1 MSRAAIQHWIQG
13 EWVDSTTHAETRTC
27 FTGEPFR
34 TFAVDDGTLS
44 AQAIEHA
51 RRVFERSTW
60 AHQPRLRAQV
70 LLELAD
76 QLTAEFDTLADVISI
91 ESGKL
96 IHHARGEVMA
106 CISECRYY
114 AGLARSI
121 QGRMLETDAGKLSM
135 FTQEAIGVASII
147 VPWNAPGTLLVRS
160 LAPAMAAGCTSVVKG
175 AMQTVSTTHLFA
187 ECLSRCPSLPQGVVQ
202 IVHGDLACSQ
212 MLCQHPQVDVISF
225 TGSTTTGKA
234 IMASAA
240 TSLKRLSLE
249 LGGKSPAIV
258 LEDADLDR
266 AAHEIAQGIVPLS
279 GQMCTAIGRILIAD
293 AVWDR
298 FVPKL
303 RDRLANLSIGAPD
316 DHSAEL
322 GPLIDVA
329 SADRYERLLAQASQ
343 EGETLLAG
351 HRPNVGPLANFVA
364 PALYAI
370 DDPRSTLVQTELFA
384 PIGIAER
391 FTNDEA
397 AAVLANM
404 TRYGLSASVYS
415 QSGERA
421 QRMARAIKAGT
432 VWINCHNRLMA
443 EAETGGYRESGLGRL
458 HGVEGLAD
466 FLETKHI
473 YQEFGQLPTG

>member
-1 MSRAAIQHWIQG
+1 MSGAIMQHWIQG
-13 EWVDSTTHAETRTC
+13 QWVDSSQHAHTRRC
-27 FTGEPFR
+27 LTGEPFQE
-34 TFAVDDGTLS
+34 FAMDDGMR
-44 AQAIEHA
+44 AAEAIEHA
-51 RRVFERSTW
+51 RRVFERSQW

-76 QLTAEFDTLADVISI
+76 QLAAVQDELATRISI

-121 QGRMLETDAGKLSM
+121 QGRVLETDAGKLSL

-175 AMQTVSTTHLFA
+175 AMQTVSTTQLFA
-187 ECLSRCPSLPQGVVQ
+187 ECLARCPSLPTGVVH

-212 MLCQHPQVDVISF
+212 MLCQHPEVDVISF

-240 TSLKRLSLE
+240 SSLKRLSLE
-249 LGGKSPAIV
+249 LGGKSPAVV

-266 AAHEIAQGIVPLS
+266 AAHEIALGIVPLS
-279 GQMCTAIGRILIAD
+279 GQMCTAIGRVLVAD
-293 AVWDR
+293 AIWDR
-298 FVPKL
+298 FVPVL
-303 RDRLANLSIGAPD
+303 RDRLAQMKLGTPD
-316 DHSAEL
+316 DHTADL

-329 SADRYERLLAQASQ
+329 SAERYERLLAQANA
-343 EGETLLAG
+343 EGEILLAG
-351 HRPNVGPLANFVA
+351 GRPSIGPLANFAA
-364 PALYAI
+364 PALVAI
-370 DDPRSTLVQTELFA
+370 ENPHSTLVQTELFA
-384 PIGIAER
+384 PIGIVER
-391 FTNDEA
+391 FDTDA
-397 AAVLANM
+397 DAAVLANV

-415 QSGERA
+415 QSGERG